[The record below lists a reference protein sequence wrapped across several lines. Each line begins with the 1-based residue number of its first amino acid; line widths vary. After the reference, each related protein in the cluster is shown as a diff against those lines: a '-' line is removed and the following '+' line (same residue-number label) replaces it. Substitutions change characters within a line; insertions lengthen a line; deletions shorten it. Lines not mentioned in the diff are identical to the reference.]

1 MADTGGAAR
10 QPESGRLHQLS
21 RAHICNCPVKAR
33 YYRLFFN
40 GTQASPHMRDKEK
53 KKEPNPVELSEVEFL
68 AAPRVNRWEDKA
80 SFGIYAPGTDTAAE
94 EVKPGEAIDPAKVID
109 LTGKMRPDGT
119 LDWDAP
125 AGKWIVMRLGYS
137 LTGEVN
143 HPATP
148 AATGLEVD
156 KLSKKDVQAYV
167 EEYVKMI
174 SETTGPYWGKSFKSF
189 LMDSWEAGQENW
201 TEEMMQEFKTR
212 RGYEM
217 TKYLPVLTGR
227 LVGSRAESEAFPVGY
242 APHPGGHAGGK
253 PLRRGDQIFQS
264 ASAWACMPKRWESG
278 CRPRATDC

>member
-1 MADTGGAAR
+1 
-10 QPESGRLHQLS
+10 
-21 RAHICNCPVKAR
+21 
-33 YYRLFFN
+33 
-40 GTQASPHMRDKEK
+40 MRRERI
-53 KKEPNPVELSEVEFL
+53 PQV
-68 AAPRVNRWEDKA
+68 
-80 SFGIYAPGTDTAAE
+80 E
-94 EVKPGEAIDPAKVID
+94 EVKPGEAIDPDKVID

-119 LDWDAP
+119 LDWDPP
-125 AGKWIVMRLGYS
+125 AGKWIVMRLGYA

-201 TEEMMQEFKTR
+201 TEEMMQEFQTR
-212 RGYEM
+212 RGYAM

-227 LVGSRAESEAFPVGY
+227 LVGSRAESEGFLWDLRRTQADMLAENHYGVATKYFMEHGVGLY
-242 APHPGGHAGGK
+242 AEAMGIGLPTTGDGLLNKGQLTVPMGEFWPPLPGEKMGREDEADDREASSAAHIYGK
-253 PLRRGDQIFQS
+253 PLAATESFTTGPELVAWGQATVLSEGSCRRGLF
-264 ASAWACMPKRWESG
+264 ARH
-278 CRPRATDC
+278 